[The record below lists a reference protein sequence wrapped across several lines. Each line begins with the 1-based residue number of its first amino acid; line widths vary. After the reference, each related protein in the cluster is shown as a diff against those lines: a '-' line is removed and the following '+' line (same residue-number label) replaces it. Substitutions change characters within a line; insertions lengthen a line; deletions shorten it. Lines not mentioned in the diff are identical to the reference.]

1 LAVETGATAVWVR
14 EAVRGVDLVVVT
26 IPLKNGPSLLAD
38 LLADTPAGVVD

>member
-1 LAVETGATAVWVR
+1 MAVETGATAVSIR

-38 LLADTPAGVVD
+38 LFVDTPAGVVD